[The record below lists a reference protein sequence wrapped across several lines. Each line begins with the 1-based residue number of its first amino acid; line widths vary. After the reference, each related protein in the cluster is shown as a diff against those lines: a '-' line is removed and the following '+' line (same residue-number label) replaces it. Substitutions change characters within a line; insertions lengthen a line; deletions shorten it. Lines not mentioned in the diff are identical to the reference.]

1 MQAGLLPAVTPLSG
15 GHLVGT
21 MEPSHGTVAST
32 HPGFLAFSSFITDH
46 RWARKEAMANTRRGL
61 QLVKVFHHSS
71 EGWDH
76 CLRFWTGD
84 LHFSPLRKAS
94 LYAMPSPHGSH

>member
-1 MQAGLLPAVTPLSG
+1 
-15 GHLVGT
+15 
-21 MEPSHGTVAST
+21 
-32 HPGFLAFSSFITDH
+32 
-46 RWARKEAMANTRRGL
+46 MANMRRGL
-61 QLVKVFHHSS
+61 QLMKVFHHSS

-76 CLRFWTGD
+76 CLHFWTKD